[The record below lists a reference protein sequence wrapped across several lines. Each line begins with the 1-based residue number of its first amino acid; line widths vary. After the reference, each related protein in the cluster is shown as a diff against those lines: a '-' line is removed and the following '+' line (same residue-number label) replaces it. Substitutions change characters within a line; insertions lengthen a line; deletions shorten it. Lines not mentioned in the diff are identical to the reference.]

1 MLQHYLILS
10 VHTGYIIIPL
20 SIIVTIALVGGG
32 VGASGASPTKVNE
45 SENGSLGSGLLSS
58 VIGTV
63 VHPSVSPGCIV
74 IVPVVPL

>member
-1 MLQHYLILS
+1 M
-10 VHTGYIIIPL
+10 
-20 SIIVTIALVGGG
+20 VTIELVELGG
-32 VGASGASPTKVNE
+32 GASGASPTKVNE
-45 SENGSLGSGLLSS
+45 SENGSLGSVLLSS